1 MAYPPTNNHTDGT
14 GEAWDA
20 LMANEVCVKGHTR
33 GSKEREGK
41 KSARICEQG
50 GWFFVCMCECENQG
64 TCIKGHY
71 MSVQKARMER

>member
-33 GSKEREGK
+33 GVCKKRE
-41 KSARICEQG
+41 KSARTCEQG
-50 GWFFVCMCECENQG
+50 GWFLCVYVRVCENQG
-64 TCIKGHY
+64 TCIKGHC
-71 MSVQKARMER
+71 MPVQKARMER